1 MKRQSLYF
9 LILIYFSLF
18 VSGCG
23 NDIATPEAEDKLV
36 PITFSSDISTSVNAE
51 TASQIQTKAGSTDPQ
66 FPNNGKIAVV
76 AANATS
82 SAIKT
87 EGWAESNLLLNHLE
101 ATANAWNGT
110 SFPVTINGSTTYYW
124 PFNPDEYLTFAAYSP
139 ATDATMKRKKE
150 ESSLNDSELQ
160 IEVNTTNAKLPDLLY
175 STPTICWNKTH
186 GNVSLTQFKHA
197 MARLVIRV
205 VGVDK
210 KGEEIKDY
218 ANAANLKITKL
229 NVLTK
234 VTKGIFDFT
243 TPDWKLTS
251 PASVDFHSLHSFD
264 FTAAD
269 KGKLP
274 YDSSKEQ
281 EIYIFPA
288 TTGVNTVEL
297 SKIEF
302 EIKDAVL
309 TYGKAEGYQINE
321 FKDDKDT
328 PVVLNMGETTVLTF
342 KIRVMEVSTGDTDK
356 IVLQGDLA
364 DWDYKGES
372 SVTIN

>member
-9 LILIYFSLF
+9 LILIYIGFSA
-18 VSGCG
+18 SGCG
-23 NDIATPEAEDKLV
+23 NDIATPETGDKLV
-36 PITFSSDISTSVNAE
+36 PITFSSDISTSVNTKTATPMQAKAE
-51 TASQIQTKAGSTDPQ
+51 STDPQ
-66 FPNNGKIAVV
+66 FPNSGKIAIV

-82 SAIKT
+82 SAIKP
-87 EGWAESNLLLNHLE
+87 EGWAESNLLLNHSE

-110 SFPVTINGSTTYYW
+110 SFPVTINDGTTYYW

-139 ATDATMKRKKE
+139 ATDATMKKNKE
-150 ESSLNDSELQ
+150 ESSLGDSELQ
-160 IEVNTTNAKLPDLLY
+160 IEVNTSNAKFPDLLY
-175 STPTICWNKTH
+175 STPTTCWNKTH

-210 KGEEIKDY
+210 NGEEIKDY
-218 ANAANLKITKL
+218 ANAANLEITKL

-234 VTKGIFDFT
+234 VTKGVFDFI
-243 TPDWKLTS
+243 TPDWTLATPTLT
-251 PASVDFHSLHSFD
+251 DFHTLHSFS

-281 EIYIFPA
+281 EIYILPA
-288 TTGVNTVEL
+288 TTNVNTVEL

-309 TYGKAEGYQINE
+309 AYGKAEGYRINE
-321 FKDDKDT
+321 FKDDKGT
-328 PVVLNMGETTVLTF
+328 PVVLNMGETTVLTI
-342 KIRVMEVSTGDTDK
+342 KIKIMEVSTGDTDN
-356 IVLQGDLA
+356 IVLKGDLA
-364 DWDYKGES
+364 DWDYMGES